1 MGYFYGSITK
11 LLGFRPHRHEGKVLG
26 LAAFGNPDLAYKEIS
41 EMISFDEKLKNFVSH
56 PENGLY
62 LPLFENNNL
71 KNLLKKYKKK
81 DIAAATQKHLEKIV
95 TDYVRSIDKKPFNLA
110 VSGGVFSNVKLNQKI
125 SELNCVKDIFVFPN
139 MGDGGLSVGAAALCH
154 LKYKKM
160 NSKRL
165 KDYYLGHSFSNK
177 YIKSVIDRFKLNYTT
192 GKNLEKKVAEHLY
205 KNKTVAVFQGKM
217 EFGPRSLGNRS
228 ILASSK
234 DFRVNKWLNK
244 RLGRTEFMPFAPITL
259 KNQAKKMYEN
269 FKKGVY
275 SSKFMTITYNCSQI
289 MKKISPAPVHIDG
302 TARPQIVDRSI
313 NPRIF
318 KVLNEYYK
326 ISKNPN
332 LINTSFNMHE
342 EPIVCTPND
351 AIKSFLRSKLDYL
364 YIGDYLI
371 KK

>member
-1 MGYFYGSITK
+1 
-11 LLGFRPHRHEGKVLG
+11 
-26 LAAFGNPDLAYKEIS
+26 
-41 EMISFDEKLKNFVSH
+41 
-56 PENGLY
+56 
-62 LPLFENNNL
+62 
-71 KNLLKKYKKK
+71 
-81 DIAAATQKHLEKIV
+81 
-95 TDYVRSIDKKPFNLA
+95 
-110 VSGGVFSNVKLNQKI
+110 
-125 SELNCVKDIFVFPN
+125 
-139 MGDGGLSVGAAALCH
+139 
-154 LKYKKM
+154 
-160 NSKRL
+160 
-165 KDYYLGHSFSNK
+165 
-177 YIKSVIDRFKLNYTT
+177 
-192 GKNLEKKVAEHLY
+192 
-205 KNKTVAVFQGKM
+205 M
-217 EFGPRSLGNRS
+217 EFGPRSFRNRS

-244 RLGRTEFMPFAPITL
+244 RLGRTEYMPFAPITL